1 MSSSTFESSNVT
13 ENEKNEIPRQPLPNQ
28 DRHGFGDDGHGCS

>member
-1 MSSSTFESSNVT
+1 MSSFTPESSDVA
-13 ENEKNEIPRQPLPNQ
+13 EPESEIPRQPLPNQ